1 MAIFPLYYTSIIN
14 ADVITT
20 STFQAGMALIK
31 DTNGRAI
38 KADSQLLYN
47 VPVAQKYARLIGFA
61 ASDHDVSNNTLIV
74 PDVIGAGFVNI
85 LNSSLSYQK
94 DLEYSV
100 PKRTLM
106 DLQDETVS
114 KYFNPS
120 DTTILGKRGVG
131 VYNEP
136 NDIFITDQFVRVLHG
151 DYGLD
156 STTLVDLNP
165 GDLLTFGGGVNAGK
179 LVKVNINS
187 FGPDILVVGVVEKYI
202 SATNLL
208 HFRQTNYSLS
218 FGVNSLTLFYD
229 FSNPA
234 SYTSGTTVIDLS
246 PNGKNGTIQNGPIY
260 TNTEINSYFTFDHA
274 DDNIETS
281 TTASGFGISSS
292 SFTFESVFTVSSI
305 SGDNM
310 VFGSNGGSRN
320 IHFGTRNTA
329 FYMGNQ
335 ANDKGLFYPSLATNT
350 IYYVS
355 FISDYSLGYSKI
367 FVNGTMSGSLGGLV
381 DLYATG
387 NIGVGGRSYGAV
399 NGQFGGRIYL
409 ARIYNRA
416 LSNTEV
422 LNQYNATKGRYG
434 L

>member
-20 STFQAGMALIK
+20 STFQAGMVLIK

-74 PDVIGAGFVNI
+74 PDVIGAGFVNV

-179 LVKVNINS
+179 LVKVNVNS

-218 FGVNSLTLFYD
+218 FGTNNLTLFYD

-260 TNTEINSYFTFDHA
+260 TNAGINSYFTFDHA
-274 DDNIETS
+274 DDNIETN

-310 VFGSNGGSRN
+310 VFGSNGGPRN
-320 IHFGTRNTA
+320 IHFGTRNTG

-335 ANDKGLFYPSLATNT
+335 ATDVQLFYPSLATNT

-355 FISDYSLGYSKI
+355 YITDYSLGYSKI
-367 FVNGTMSGSLGGLV
+367 FVNGTMTGSLGNLV